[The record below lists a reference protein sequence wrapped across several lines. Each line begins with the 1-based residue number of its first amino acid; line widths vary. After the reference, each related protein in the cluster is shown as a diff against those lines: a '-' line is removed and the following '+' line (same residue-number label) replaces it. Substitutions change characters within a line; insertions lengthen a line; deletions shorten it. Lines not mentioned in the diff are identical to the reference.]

1 MTAHSTNAA
10 HLARGGSPACGDSSA
25 RAGSPVDGRRAASGW
40 TAWGWTA
47 SGWGKASRGQLLAI
61 LLLGAST
68 GACAGARHPAAYRG
82 ATEEPR
88 LQPQEVGE
96 APVTPAGYA
105 LLGRVRAE
113 CTFTEG
119 RATIE
124 DEWLSDVDCT
134 SWRLTEALREE
145 AAAKGGELLV
155 GRSCLVARRTGRKA
169 VLRCRAGVARRETE
183 QASPAVDPTWASLR
197 ADDPSAVEAWRIRVD
212 FEPTVEPTARAPRRA
227 DGVDEVTVLP
237 VAARVLGALSAHCE
251 RAPCSV
257 EALRAG
263 LRAAAG
269 RLGATHVG
277 GVRCVD
283 TNEAPRCLAEVALL
297 EELPPS
303 TRAVAP

>member
-1 MTAHSTNAA
+1 MTQ
-10 HLARGGSPACGDSSA
+10 
-25 RAGSPVDGRRAASGW
+25 RRARCW
-40 TAWGWTA
+40 
-47 SGWGKASRGQLLAI
+47 QLPLV
-61 LLLGAST
+61 LLLGALM
-68 GACAGARHPAAYRG
+68 GACAGARSPAGYRG
-82 ATEEPR
+82 STEEPR
-88 LQPQEVGE
+88 LGPQEVGE
-96 APVTPAGYA
+96 APIAPAGYA

-119 RATIE
+119 RATVD

-145 AAAKGGELLV
+145 AANNGGEVLV
-155 GRSCLVARRTGRKA
+155 GRSCLVARRMGRKV
-169 VLRCRAGVARRETE
+169 VLRCRANVARREAA
-183 QASPAVDPTWASLR
+183 QSPPEVDPTLASLR

-212 FEPTVEPTARAPRRA
+212 FEPKVEPTARAPRRA

-237 VAARVLGALSAHCE
+237 VAARVLGALSVRCE

-257 EALRAG
+257 EAVRAG
-263 LRAAAG
+263 VRAAAG

-303 TRAVAP
+303 ASAVSR